1 MLCARVCV
9 CVFVCVCVCVRKKE
23 REAVC
28 LCVCVC
34 DACVRVLMQLGD
46 KVREAARSLNRG
58 INYDLS
64 AS

>member
-1 MLCARVCV
+1 MFVCVCVSLYV
-9 CVFVCVCVCVRKKE
+9 CVFVCVKKRGKQYACV
-23 REAVC
+23 
-28 LCVCVC
+28 CVCVC

>member
-1 MLCARVCV
+1 MLV
-9 CVFVCVCVCVRKKE
+9 
-23 REAVC
+23 
-28 LCVCVC
+28 CVCVC